1 MAKQLSAPQV
11 TEMLCEVA
19 QALIGK
25 VDVLTEADLAT
36 GDGDHGI
43 GMRRGAEAALE
54 ALGATPELSV
64 QGAFKQTGMAI
75 MSKTGGAAG
84 AVFGTFFRGGAKAF
98 DEVDTL
104 TATGFRDF
112 LGQSAAAVSKRGG
125 VEEGAKTM
133 VDAVAWA
140 ARRAAEADGDDLSE
154 VLSAAERGAL
164 EGVEATKE
172 MIATTG
178 KARSLG
184 ERSLGHPD
192 PGAIS
197 VSIILGA
204 MKTYAAGQG
213 D

>member
-1 MAKQLSAPQV
+1 M
-11 TEMLCEVA
+11 
-19 QALIGK
+19 
-25 VDVLTEADLAT
+25 
-36 GDGDHGI
+36 
-43 GMRRGAEAALE
+43 
-54 ALGATPELSV
+54 
-64 QGAFKQTGMAI
+64 
-75 MSKTGGAAG
+75 
-84 AVFGTFFRGGAKAF
+84 
-98 DEVDTL
+98 
-104 TATGFRDF
+104 
-112 LGQSAAAVSKRGG
+112 
-125 VEEGAKTM
+125 
-133 VDAVAWA
+133 
-140 ARRAAEADGDDLSE
+140 
-154 VLSAAERGAL
+154 LSAAERGAL